1 MNNLSILIVD
11 DDELILELLTLAF
24 EKCGLKVF
32 KAENSNDA
40 WNLFKSEQM
49 NLVLTDIYMP
59 GLDGK
64 ELSRRIRN
72 MSPSV
77 KMALMTGGEMDQD
90 IKELLSAGTV
100 DYFFPK
106 PFDLKKICEMF
117 QAESIVA

>member
-1 MNNLSILIVD
+1 MDSILSDPEVHIVGVKNRLEGETMNNLKILIVD

-24 EKCGLKVF
+24 ERCGLKVF
-32 KAENSNDA
+32 KAENGNDA

-72 MSPSV
+72 MSPFR
-77 KMALMTGGEMDQD
+77 AIITG
-90 IKELLSAGTV
+90 
-100 DYFFPK
+100 F
-106 PFDLKKICEMF
+106 
-117 QAESIVA
+117 